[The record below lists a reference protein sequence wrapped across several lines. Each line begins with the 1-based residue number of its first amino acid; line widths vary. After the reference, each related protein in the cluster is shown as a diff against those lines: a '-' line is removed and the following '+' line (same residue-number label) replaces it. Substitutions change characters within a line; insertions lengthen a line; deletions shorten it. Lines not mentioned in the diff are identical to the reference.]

1 MKILKLKVLILF
13 FLFFQAVSSQNT
25 ITAIKFMGSISTHQ
39 SIDEKNFWGWYDEHV
54 KLIIR
59 NNDFTEDVKKL
70 INEPSNFNLID
81 IKYAFLVKNKKG
93 KIIETFYTDNL
104 MEIWALK
111 SNNKFT
117 LYYDKERK
125 IYESLIQHYSFFNDC
140 W

>member
-111 SNNKFT
+111 NNNKFT